1 MERPL
6 HHRLLRCRWNTRVHV
21 SGQILKCA
29 RRRNFFLMKNF
40 FFSFKSL
47 IFQWNGNIACCWH
60 REHISKAD
68 EINSILTLIAEQ
80 CASSRREKEFLINL
94 LNVEWIS
101 SRLDFFRVYLVID
114 RFLQPAKKSREL
126 QRWLLAFVAGVLCAW
141 LRHWP
146 SPVAMRRRGFNQ
158 IWSVRINLRDR
169 IGMLISLLNWNN
181 RRAQKSIGWLAIIV
195 WGKLYRRKRNWIRCW
210 LGIVFIS
217 NYFENC
223 WSGRRKVLLSHV
235 NFWNVRTCFR
245 LRIFECQGNVRC
257 STK

>member
-1 MERPL
+1 MLTVLDITAPLPHIELQLEKKWNSRLTDHSKVFLLLFLLARSLFFVDAFCLIQVVKNRLTLFRFTIRRKKKNFRNETEKNHIWPWHCIRLMERPL

-101 SRLDFFRVYLVID
+101 SRLDFFSCLSSNWSLSPAGEKESRVT
-114 RFLQPAKKSREL
+114 AMTSR
-126 QRWLLAFVAGVLCAW
+126 LC
-141 LRHWP
+141 
-146 SPVAMRRRGFNQ
+146 G
-158 IWSVRINLRDR
+158 WSVMR
-169 IGMLISLLNWNN
+169 LIAPLT
-181 RRAQKSIGWLAIIV
+181 LAT
-195 WGKLYRRKRNWIRCW
+195 RNETKR
-210 LGIVFIS
+210 L
-217 NYFENC
+217 
-223 WSGRRKVLLSHV
+223 
-235 NFWNVRTCFR
+235 
-245 LRIFECQGNVRC
+245 
-257 STK
+257 